1 MNISITDSQGEW
13 LLEILEREMF
23 PDQMEQL
30 MIEASM
36 DAFKDDPQAFE
47 IAPGD
52 TVTGYLDPADPEVAK
67 AKWLGL
73 ALDTRIEKLI
83 DFFGPKEPDVAET
96 EADAALSVEKAWEEA
111 VRTSMAARAAAE
123 RAERASLAAMAAEEE
138 ARADARTWGEAMAVV
153 YREAAEA
160 AMSARA
166 ERAERVAKG
175 EATVRAAVSAL
186 AEAQDAKL
194 GEPEPEESKNEED

>member
-1 MNISITDSQGEW
+1 MMRMPRSCVLERTRNVEKHKKTQVVLSSRPKTRTRRNHNKGMERNMNISITDSQGEW

-36 DAFKDDPQAFE
+36 DAFKDEPQAFE

-73 ALDTRIEKLI
+73 ALDTRIEYII
-83 DFFGPKEPDVAET
+83 DFFGPKEPDGKP
-96 EADAALSVEKAWEEA
+96 DAPID
-111 VRTSMAARAAAE
+111 E
-123 RAERASLAAMAAEEE
+123 RAEAM
-138 ARADARTWGEAMAVV
+138 
-153 YREAAEA
+153 REY
-160 AMSARA
+160 
-166 ERAERVAKG
+166 
-175 EATVRAAVSAL
+175 
-186 AEAQDAKL
+186 
-194 GEPEPEESKNEED
+194 